1 MALEKST
8 NPFLLC
14 RSVNDFLQL
23 KANWPSFK
31 KEHGLK

>member
-8 NPFLLC
+8 NPFLMC
-14 RSVNDFLQL
+14 GSESEFLQL

-31 KEHGLK
+31 KQHGLR